1 MTKTYTMRLLS
12 YLSFSCVACMRAE
25 VVRMNYK
32 LKQKAPSVWSCE
44 VHALGREP
52 EELAVISKHEG
63 EWVLATTRD
72 HLSVTCVSRFAAWQ
86 LFLDS
91 VGASKT

>member
-1 MTKTYTMRLLS
+1 
-12 YLSFSCVACMRAE
+12 
-25 VVRMNYK
+25 MNYK

-63 EWVLATTRD
+63 EWVLATTRNRD
-72 HLSVTCVSRFAAWQ
+72 QLSVTCVSRFAAWQ